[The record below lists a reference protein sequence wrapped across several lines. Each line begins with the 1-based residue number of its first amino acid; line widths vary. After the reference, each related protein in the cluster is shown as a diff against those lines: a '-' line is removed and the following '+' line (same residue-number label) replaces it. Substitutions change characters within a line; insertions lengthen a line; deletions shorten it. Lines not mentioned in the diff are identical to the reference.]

1 MKKVW
6 KMLLPLLLAA
16 LLLSLM
22 VGCDAG
28 DGDGGEGENAN
39 DGPPVDIVAGGV
51 TEYTIVRSD
60 FKGTESEETQ
70 GALLL
75 RKAIMQVT
83 GADIAITTD
92 WDDKNDYS
100 ARAEI
105 LVGSTNREL
114 SSKAME
120 GLSAKEFRILFEGS
134 KIAIVGG
141 SEAAVMYGVEYFVQ
155 TYLPDYVAGGEV
167 GSATLSIPAGLDH
180 RQEYVLVIKA
190 QGEGDLPRLISTK
203 YETDDLVIADYIVT
217 EAPYN
222 ADPTGEKDATG
233 AIQRALDAAA
243 NDGGGTVFMPVGKY
257 LVTGDI
263 TIPDFVTLRG
273 EWQDP
278 DSGNIKSMDDYGTLI
293 LAKVPSS
300 DSIESG
306 LFVIGGS
313 AGVKGLTVY
322 YPDQDIKNV
331 KPYPYTFYIHGRGN
345 GYMLQ
350 SVEDCTV
357 INGYNGVCTTI
368 LGDTAHEMLTI
379 DTLKGTFLNVGAELF
394 NSADVGTSKNI
405 WFSNSYWANA
415 PAEIDPPAKAD
426 IDAYTRESGIGM
438 IIGDLEWTQF
448 SNVRISDY
456 MYGIHVVSGFRIQF
470 AGAFYDLQIANTKV
484 GIQVDDIDTRWGM
497 NVAYS
502 SIQGSEYAIYNNT
515 GGMVKLTD
523 VTLDGELGGKERF
536 YRIEKDQLDAYA
548 IKDYNAQ
555 PVKPAEVLYV
565 FGGKPDQTIDMGEDL
580 QLMLDTVA
588 AQGGGIVYLK
598 AGTYLMNTPVTVPA
612 GVQLRGAGSLPTRD
626 QNTLSAGTLIVT
638 DYGRNDEDPDNGRAL
653 VTLETEAG
661 VRNIRFFYNSN
672 SPEDGV
678 ADKYNYTIRGVG
690 DRVYTVNVGISGAYN
705 GVDFRGCND
714 FMIKKLISCCYENDM
729 RVGDCKGGLVEG
741 CLHNATVMLRNQYAR
756 DAWGAVDGMYT
767 TTFDQITRPY
777 TKYFIAE
784 NCEDVLYYNS
794 FAYGVRS
801 LVVAENTK
809 NLRVINVGAD
819 NIGGYMV
826 EFTGGDATV
835 INMMR
840 YNCESYLNN
849 GCSLAIYNRLSINE
863 KREDAVKERK

>member
-1 MKKVW
+1 MKKLW
-6 KMLLPLLLAA
+6 KMLLPLLIGTMMLSMLA
-16 LLLSLM
+16 
-22 VGCDAG
+22 GCDSGDGAG
-28 DGDGGEGENAN
+28 DESENAG
-39 DGPPVDIVAGGV
+39 GPPVDIVAGGV
-51 TEYTIVRSD
+51 TDYTIVRSD
-60 FKGTESEETQ
+60 FKDTGSDETK

-83 GADIAITTD
+83 GADITITTD
-92 WDDKNDYS
+92 WDDKSDYS

-114 SSKAME
+114 SARATE
-120 GLSAKEFRILFEGS
+120 GLSKKEFRILFEGN
-134 KIAIVGG
+134 KIAIAGG
-141 SEAAVMYGVEYFVQ
+141 SETAVLYGVEYFVQ
-155 TYLPDYVAGGEV
+155 TYLPGYTEGAEA
-167 GSATLSIPAGLDH
+167 GSAVLAIPEGLDY

-190 QGEGDLPRLISTK
+190 QGEGDLPRIVQTK
-203 YETDDLVIADYIVT
+203 YETDDIVVADYIVT

-222 ADPTGEKDATG
+222 ADATGEKDATT
-233 AIQRALDAAA
+233 AIQRALDAASS
-243 NDGGGTVFMPVGKY
+243 DGGGTVYMPAGKY

-263 TIPDFVTLRG
+263 MIPDFVTLRG
-273 EWQDP
+273 DWQDP

-300 DSIESG
+300 DSRESG

-313 AGVKGLTVY
+313 AGVKGVTVY
-322 YPDQDIKNV
+322 YPDQDINNV

-345 GYMLQ
+345 GYHLQ

-357 INGYNGVCTTI
+357 INGYNGVATTI
-368 LGDTAHEMLTI
+368 MGDTAHEMLTI
-379 DTLKGTFLNVGAELF
+379 DTLKGTFLHVGAELF

-415 PAEIDPPAKAD
+415 PAEINPPAKAD
-426 IDAYTRESGIGM
+426 IDAYTREGGIGM

-484 GIQVDDIDTRWGM
+484 GVQVDNIDTRWGM
-497 NVAYS
+497 NIAYS
-502 SIQGSEYAIYNNT
+502 TIQGSEYAIVNNT
-515 GGMVKLTD
+515 GGMIKMTD
-523 VTLDGELGGKERF
+523 VTTDGELGGKQRF
-536 YRIEKDQLDAYA
+536 YRIENDQLDAYA

-565 FGGKPDQTIDMGEDL
+565 FDGKADQTIDIGEDL

-598 AGTYLMNTPVTVPA
+598 AGIYLMNTPITVPA

-626 QNTLSAGTLIVT
+626 QNTLSAGTLILT

-661 VRNIRFFYNSN
+661 VRNVRFLYMNN
-672 SPEDGV
+672 SPESGKIN
-678 ADKYNYTIRGVG
+678 KYNYTIRGVG
-690 DRVYTVNVGISGAYN
+690 DRVYTVNVAIGAAYN

-714 FMIKKLISCCYENDM
+714 FMIKKLVSCCYENDM
-729 RVGDCKGGLVEG
+729 RVGDCRGGLVEG
-741 CLHNATVMLRNQYAR
+741 CLHNATVMLRGGYVR
-756 DAWGAVDGMYT
+756 DHWGAVDSFYS

-849 GCSLAIYNRLSINE
+849 DCSLAIYNRLSINE
-863 KREDAVKERK
+863 KKEDAVKERK